1 MTARE
6 LFEAIGLVDEDLI
19 ADADAPVRRRWT
31 PRLVLRRALPLAACL
46 CVAAGA
52 VIAWR
57 IAPWQGMTGSSIQ
70 SEAAAAPD
78 LAAAPEQ
85 SGAGEDGGESA
96 AAAPKE
102 TDERDSLAAGQ
113 AGIPA
118 EQEQW
123 FGGTTGGMGGMTL
136 LAADAAE
143 LAVTDVLDGET
154 PETLT
159 VYRGTLASMTIDE
172 DRIRETLRTVLAA
185 MGQDTALADTAE
197 LNWHIA
203 DVEST
208 EDALALAEKI
218 QTKQADARGMLDFWG
233 GACSLEATLPDG
245 STLSVINDGTVRWW
259 PSGDAG
265 WTDAE
270 VAANVDTILDVNAGL
285 LEALGGCTTVIPAP
299 TDRRYADGG
308 ESAVGIWLAPGGD
321 TASEKLFGRD
331 MGALFSLQ
339 ADENGVL
346 TGFQRFGNALAEPI
360 GEYSILSRES
370 AEALLQ
376 QGVHLDAAYSDNDP
390 AEGAV
395 VDAQLCYLRGRAYYY
410 VPMWCF
416 TVDLG
421 EAEAPAEVS
430 EEAAGLGLHAY
441 QRYYVPAIDLDT
453 LADII
458 AADQAG

>member
-85 SGAGEDGGESA
+85 SGAGEDGSESA

-159 VYRGTLASMTIDE
+159 VYRGTLAGMTIDE
-172 DRIRETLRTVLAA
+172 DRMRETLRTVLAA
-185 MGQDTALADTAE
+185 LGQDPALDR
-197 LNWHIA
+197 
-203 DVEST
+203 
-208 EDALALAEKI
+208 K
-218 QTKQADARGMLDFWG
+218 
-233 GACSLEATLPDG
+233 
-245 STLSVINDGTVRWW
+245 SVV
-259 PSGDAG
+259 
-265 WTDAE
+265 
-270 VAANVDTILDVNAGL
+270 
-285 LEALGGCTTVIPAP
+285 
-299 TDRRYADGG
+299 
-308 ESAVGIWLAPGGD
+308 
-321 TASEKLFGRD
+321 
-331 MGALFSLQ
+331 
-339 ADENGVL
+339 
-346 TGFQRFGNALAEPI
+346 
-360 GEYSILSRES
+360 
-370 AEALLQ
+370 
-376 QGVHLDAAYSDNDP
+376 
-390 AEGAV
+390 
-395 VDAQLCYLRGRAYYY
+395 
-410 VPMWCF
+410 
-416 TVDLG
+416 
-421 EAEAPAEVS
+421 
-430 EEAAGLGLHAY
+430 
-441 QRYYVPAIDLDT
+441 
-453 LADII
+453 
-458 AADQAG
+458 